1 MGQLPQ
7 TDHAGTTGFV
17 LVHGG
22 VHQAAA
28 WAPLLP
34 HLRHRAL
41 AVDLPGRG
49 SRPADLS
56 GVGIDT
62 CVDSVCADIDA
73 WDVEHVVLVG
83 HSLAGV
89 TVPLVA
95 ERLPDRVAH
104 VVLLSA
110 LVPPSGESVFTSLN
124 WFERAF
130 VSQLVR
136 PDQPFRLTQEM
147 VKFGFAT
154 NVSPERWEA
163 LKAQTCPESSRLL
176 YEIVERRPLPRRYPL
191 TYVVH
196 LRDRMLSVKRQQASI
211 RNLGHPVQVRTID
224 AGHSAFAVCPD
235 EVGALLDEIADR

>member
-1 MGQLPQ
+1 MGQLPH

-22 VHQAAA
+22 VHQASA

-34 HLRHRAL
+34 HLRHRVL

-49 SRPADLS
+49 SRPADLAQ
-56 GVGIDT
+56 VGIET
-62 CVDSVCADIDA
+62 CVDSICADIDA
-73 WDVEHVVLVG
+73 WDVERVVLVG

-95 ERLPDRVAH
+95 ERVPDRVAH

-110 LVPPSGESVFTSLN
+110 LVPPAGKSVFASLR
-124 WFERAF
+124 WYERAF
-130 VSQLVR
+130 VSRLVR
-136 PDQPFRLTQEM
+136 QDEPFTLTPPM
-147 VKFGFAT
+147 VKFGFGNSLT
-154 NVSPERWEA
+154 PDRWEA
-163 LKAQTCPESSRLL
+163 LKAQICPESSRLL
-176 YEIVERRPLPRRYPL
+176 YELVERRPLVDVAV

-196 LRDRMLSVKRQQASI
+196 LRDRILSIKRQHASI
-211 RNLGHPVQVRTID
+211 DNLSRPVEIRTID
-224 AGHSAFAVCPD
+224 AGHTAFAARPQ